1 MKYIQA
7 LSAVLL
13 FSVQLAPS
21 ANATSTPDDSTTTH
35 PDMLETVWQD
45 AEIVGEEGLAWLLA
59 PLSYS
64 RNEWMM
70 TAGIGAATL
79 ATYAVDGEVRE
90 LMLKNQQD
98 GWYDAASLAN
108 EGGRVLWAQALTGA
122 LYLPGLLFDIEDL
135 RVTGRMLG
143 QSLIYSGAVTM
154 TFRVILGRDRPY
166 AGKGPSSLGW
176 MEFGNAEQ
184 SFPSGHTT
192 VAFAMASVLSRRIK
206 QPVVTVLLYA
216 AATATGL
223 ARMYH
228 DQHWASDVLIGAV
241 IGHSAGMYVASCEEK
256 RSEGAHEAM
265 SGWLVLPSPGGLN
278 VQYRF

>member
-1 MKYIQA
+1 LKYIPA
-7 LSAVLL
+7 LPAAVLL
-13 FSVQLAPS
+13 IILLAP
-21 ANATSTPDDSTTTH
+21 AAHGTSMPDDSTTTR
-35 PDMLETVWQD
+35 PDMLDTMWRDV
-45 AEIVGEEGLAWLLA
+45 EIVGEDGLAWLLA

-143 QSLIYSGAVTM
+143 QSLIYSGAATM

-166 AGKGPSSLGW
+166 SGKGPSSFGW

-192 VAFAMASVLSRRIK
+192 VAFAMASVLARRIK
-206 QPVVTVLLYA
+206 EPVATVLLYTA
-216 AATATGL
+216 AAATGL

-228 DQHWASDVLIGAV
+228 DQHWASDVLLGAV

-256 RSEGAHEAM
+256 RSAGARDTM
-265 SGWLVLPSPGGLN
+265 SGWFVLPSPGGLN